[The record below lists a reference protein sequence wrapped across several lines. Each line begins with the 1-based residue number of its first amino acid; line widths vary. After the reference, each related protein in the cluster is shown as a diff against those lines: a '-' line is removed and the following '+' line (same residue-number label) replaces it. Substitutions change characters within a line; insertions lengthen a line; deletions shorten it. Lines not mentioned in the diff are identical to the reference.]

1 MLLLVKCLSSPYMI
15 YLYAFDNFPYV
26 VFLWN
31 IRWAQ
36 LFTLGILYV
45 RYIGRRFNFKFDQVN
60 SNLNRVRLEDF
71 RWLISQVIHIWY
83 RLKFLAILIK
93 VILRKFTKRIKI
105 FRMLY
110 VILWCAADK
119 VGCLWFINYI
129 SLKGLQSAYTNYLQ
143 VWKFILQYPFILWVS
158 VTVIIWKVYCI
169 W

>member
-1 MLLLVKCLSSPYMI
+1 MLLLLKCLSSPYMI
-15 YLYAFDNFPYV
+15 YLYVFDNFPYV

-93 VILRKFTKRIKI
+93 VILLTKLVASDLLITYLWRVYSQPIQTI
-105 FRMLY
+105 FRCESSSYNILLY
-110 VILWCAADK
+110 CE
-119 VGCLWFINYI
+119 CL
-129 SLKGLQSAYTNYLQ
+129 SQS
-143 VWKFILQYPFILWVS
+143 
-158 VTVIIWKVYCI
+158 
-169 W
+169 

>member
-1 MLLLVKCLSSPYMI
+1 MLLLLKCLSSPYMI
-15 YLYAFDNFPYV
+15 YLYVFDNFPYV

-60 SNLNRVRLEDF
+60 SNLNRVRQEDF

-110 VILWCAADK
+110 SDVLLTKLVASDLLVKYLWRVHSQLIQTIFRCESSSYNIL
-119 VGCLWFINYI
+119 
-129 SLKGLQSAYTNYLQ
+129 
-143 VWKFILQYPFILWVS
+143 
-158 VTVIIWKVYCI
+158 VYCECLSQS
-169 W
+169 

>member
-15 YLYAFDNFPYV
+15 YLYVFDNFPYV

-60 SNLNRVRLEDF
+60 SNLNRVRQEDF

-93 VILRKFTKRIKI
+93 VILLTKLVASDLLITYLWRVYSQPIQTI
-105 FRMLY
+105 FRCESSSYNILLY
-110 VILWCAADK
+110 CE
-119 VGCLWFINYI
+119 CL
-129 SLKGLQSAYTNYLQ
+129 SQS
-143 VWKFILQYPFILWVS
+143 
-158 VTVIIWKVYCI
+158 
-169 W
+169 